1 MRAELVS
8 VRCWHSVTRINL
20 FMSKLRDLKEQR
32 ASLIANMTECN
43 EKLNVNPNDA
53 ELRAS
58 WNDLTAKVEKIN
70 NDIEAEERSM
80 ELQAYSAQ
88 KNLEKQNQEV
98 RATDSKLETRA
109 FVKYLLGEELSAEE
123 KAVQRRSMVGT
134 NGGVLVPKSI
144 ADRIE
149 KTLGGE
155 SGMFAS
161 IDVKTTSNGGELTIP
176 TCDVAGRRA
185 VPVKEYTQSTKNGI
199 TFDSVALSAHTLRT
213 DIIPIS
219 YELLQDSAFDI
230 EQEIANILSDYILA
244 GINYELTN
252 GTGDQTALGIVKSAT
267 VVNKA
272 GEGITYDDLINQRK
286 KVKRGYAKNASY
298 MINSATEADLMLLK
312 DANDRPLWTPSLR
325 DDAPAKLLGKP
336 VVINDDMADGEVIYG
351 DLKAYKARMVKGIT
365 IVVAKEA
372 LVEFL
377 SIGVIGYCRI
387 DGKLVNSSANPV
399 TILK

>member
-1 MRAELVS
+1 
-8 VRCWHSVTRINL
+8 
-20 FMSKLRDLKEQR
+20 MSKLRDLKEQR
-32 ASLIANMTECN
+32 ASVYTNICDMQKQYNGKEM
-43 EKLNVNPNDA
+43 DA
-53 ELRAS
+53 ETRGKFDALVEQCA
-58 WNDLTAKVEKIN
+58 DLDKQIRTEEQLMEIQARS
-70 NDIEAEERSM
+70 AE
-80 ELQAYSAQ
+80 
-88 KNLEKQNQEV
+88 KNLEKQTGQRN
-98 RATDSKLETRA
+98 ADDSKLEVRA

-185 VPVKEYTQSTKNGI
+185 VPVKEYAQSVKNGI
-199 TFDSVALSAHTLRT
+199 TFDSVTLSAHTLRT
-213 DIIPIS
+213 DVIPIS
-219 YELLQDSAFDI
+219 YELLQDSAYDI

-298 MINSATEADLMLLK
+298 MINSVTEADLMLLK

-351 DLKAYKARMVKGIT
+351 DLRAYKARMVKGVT

-372 LVEFL
+372 LVEYL
-377 SIGVIGYCRI
+377 AIGVIGYCRI
-387 DGKLVNSSANPV
+387 DGKLINSSANPV